1 MDELA
6 EGLRAGGGGLGYGRG
21 YARHALRHFPSTGEA
36 LRPEEVA
43 KRTGLK
49 GESWRYGPRLGA
61 WSIRSDQR
69 LNPASLDDHLR
80 DVLDRVEPRRE
91 VFRQLI
97 KEQTLRAD
105 LWCCADVVIAEH
117 DGWRYLS
124 PDTIEISPDTV
135 RRIADLE
142 LSEELII
149 HLPDE
154 AKRRALGARRRSGGR
169 GWFGWR
175 D

>member
-1 MDELA
+1 VGTQDTP
-6 EGLRAGGGGLGYGRG
+6 
-21 YARHALRHFPSTGEA
+21 YAIFRLTGEA

-49 GESWRYGPRLGA
+49 GESSRYGALLGA
-61 WSIRSDQR
+61 WSIRSDQK
-69 LNPASLDDHLR
+69 LNPADLDDHLR

-97 KEQTLRAD
+97 KEQTLRAE

-124 PDTIEISPDTV
+124 PDTIYLSPDTI

-169 GWFGWR
+169 GWFGWL